1 MESAH
6 PVACAADYPRDR
18 LCVGVDVDRE
28 VVPVVLAVEEH
39 RLIVAAAAVLDD
51 GEAPCSFREL

>member
-1 MESAH
+1 MESAR
-6 PVACAADYPRDR
+6 PVARAADYPRDR

-28 VVPVVLAVEEH
+28 VVPVVLAVEH